1 MRNQK
6 NHKEQKS
13 HKEQFWSELL
23 RNLTR
28 YETANVWS

>member
-1 MRNQK
+1 MQNQK

-13 HKEQFWSELL
+13 HKEQFWRELL
-23 RNLTR
+23 KNLTR